1 MFGPPPLTP
10 RVLSHPLLS
19 AGWQPQA
26 LGHLVPEIVQISP
39 AVCTTASSSPVSPG
53 LACVPARTAQNS
65 LLQEYSYHHWQ
76 EGQVTLLQSLF
87 MTPAPVILINNKMV
101 VFVGPI
107 L

>member
-1 MFGPPPLTP
+1 MSGLPPLTH
-10 RVLSHPLLS
+10 RVLSHPLLL

-39 AVCTTASSSPVSPG
+39 AVCTVASSGPVSPG
-53 LACVPARTAQNS
+53 MACVPARTAQNS
-65 LLQEYSYHHWQ
+65 LLQEYSYHYRQRW
-76 EGQVTLLQSLF
+76 QVTLLQSLF
-87 MTPAPVILINNKMV
+87 MTPASVILINNKMV